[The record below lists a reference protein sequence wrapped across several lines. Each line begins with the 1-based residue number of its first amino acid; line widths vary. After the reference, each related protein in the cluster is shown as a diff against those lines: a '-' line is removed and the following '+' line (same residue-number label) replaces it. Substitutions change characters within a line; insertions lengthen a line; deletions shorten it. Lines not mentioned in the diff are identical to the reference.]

1 MLGKA
6 FKLGMIYAQ
15 GKAHKDRKLALD
27 DPKWITVHPN
37 GKENKGRPALLD
49 SETGEVLGGMGGK
62 FNGKHISAVPEHGK
76 HEQMGAQ
83 MRVNAKNHKADLMNG
98 QNINFRPK
106 QTNTSNELL
115 SEEARSLVIAKN
127 HPELNE
133 KIKEA
138 RKLILEQG
146 ISAGSLGVNRMPL
159 NGLNKVEDR
168 LAEITD
174 SNGKALRGYTKEVEK
189 LKRQREEFLNNI
201 QENFEIFDERKK
213 EFIKNNQPAENTNK
227 VEISNPQSQNIMER
241 LNNYKTDTLEDQ
253 QKIRSS
259 FMLMT
264 AIPDQ
269 GDTLTIGNEKF
280 TVENQKHQGD
290 MPKWV
295 DSNGKEYNRTEL
307 FEKYKKTKG
316 IKDIKQDQSDK
327 IPDLLNNYKKA
338 LSDEWNAEEW
348 DQNQTNSKRVLKEAG
363 KQLEDTL
370 QKGQT
375 VKIGDSTITRT
386 ESGFIDS
393 DNPNR
398 TISGEQV
405 IERASRYDPNFS
417 DYKNITSKSNSF
429 ELDPNKTYSLE
440 DVKNAKTAEE
450 RNAIRDRIGEQRKNR
465 KVASAQNKLN
475 SAQYSAN
482 KAWENWENSR
492 AGHVF
497 GEPTHLENAKGR
509 ANYKRSQ
516 KALERIDNNMQKLN
530 EAKENLERAEYSDN
544 NYKVFNRSKNAEL
557 DLNDR
562 LSGYNDQYSA
572 LKEFEKQSKDLTH
585 PRKRF
590 ELANKLGLDPS
601 YLEQNGTVNAF
612 KRQRLLRQRRSDN
625 KRLNNIQTRNKADAT
640 FAKNINTAK
649 ENGSVASVLNV
660 PDASKWNNKIYKYGN
675 GDRAVFINNQK
686 IILNDDQYNQLRKLA
701 GK

>member
-1 MLGKA
+1 MDKEQAYKIGLA
-6 FKLGMIYAQ
+6 FKLGMIYAR
-15 GKAHKDRKLALD
+15 GKAHARQLTND
-27 DPKWITVHPN
+27 DAKWITVHPN

-62 FNGKHISAVPEHGK
+62 FNGKHISAVPQHGK
-76 HEQMGAQ
+76 NEQMGAQ
-83 MRVNAKNHKADLMNG
+83 MFVNAKNHKADLMNG
-98 QNINFRPK
+98 Q
-106 QTNTSNELL
+106 
-115 SEEARSLVIAKN
+115 
-127 HPELNE
+127 
-133 KIKEA
+133 KI
-138 RKLILEQG
+138 
-146 ISAGSLGVNRMPL
+146 
-159 NGLNKVEDR
+159 D
-168 LAEITD
+168 
-174 SNGKALRGYTKEVEK
+174 
-189 LKRQREEFLNNI
+189 
-201 QENFEIFDERKK
+201 
-213 EFIKNNQPAENTNK
+213 FIKNKQLENNQPAENTNK

-253 QKIRSS
+253 RKIRFN
-259 FMLMT
+259 FMVMT

-280 TVENQKHQGD
+280 TVENKKLQGD

-307 FEKYKKTKG
+307 FEKYKKAKG

-393 DNPNR
+393 DNPNM

-405 IERASRYDPNFS
+405 IKRASRYDPNFS

-450 RNAIRDRIGEQRKNR
+450 RNAIRERIGEQRKDR

-475 SAQYSAN
+475 SAQNSAN

-497 GEPTHLENAKGR
+497 GEPAHLENAKGR

-601 YLEQNGTVNAF
+601 YLEQNGTVNVF

-660 PDASKWNNKIYKYGN
+660 PDASKWNNKIYSYRN
-675 GDRAVFINNQK
+675 GDKAVFINNQK
-686 IILNDDQYNQLRKLA
+686 IVLNAEQYKKLKELA